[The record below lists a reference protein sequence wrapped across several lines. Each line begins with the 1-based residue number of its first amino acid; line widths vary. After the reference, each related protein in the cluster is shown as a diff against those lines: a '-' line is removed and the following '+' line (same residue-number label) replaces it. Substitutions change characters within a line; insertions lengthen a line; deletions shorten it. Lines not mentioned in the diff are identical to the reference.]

1 MTCGNPDR
9 SALIYNTYELE
20 ILDQAKRQR
29 KCKMDDQIKKFEVG
43 NIIHYTGKVY
53 DCNNFYAKID
63 NITSKGMDIT
73 LLDMKVI
80 DNNALFFNTKK
91 RFTGLTRRPFYV
103 LNE

>member
-9 SALIYNTYELE
+9 SGLIYNTYELE
-20 ILDQAKRQR
+20 ILDQEKRQR

-63 NITSKGMDIT
+63 MPFSQQVKNIEKEKKK
-73 LLDMKVI
+73 LK
-80 DNNALFFNTKK
+80 NKTK
-91 RFTGLTRRPFYV
+91 
-103 LNE
+103 